1 MCAVAAAA
9 AAAAA
14 AALLLLLLVRGGL
27 MTGIRYR
34 PVVDKALAFH

>member
-1 MCAVAAAA
+1 VQLPLLLL
-9 AAAAA
+9 
-14 AALLLLLLVRGGL
+14 LLLLLLVRGGL